1 MAIELEV
8 RSNSKKAQSDLNKL
22 RATALSIRDSL
33 IGSKPV
39 NLKVN
44 SKDIDSAGTKLTKLR
59 QAGKDIKVNVKT
71 NVSKDLENSL
81 AKLKSQTNNLKET
94 KLSLNTKDAQKSAD
108 SLSNSLSS
116 LVKSLAIAGAAFAG
130 FTGIIRLSDS
140 ITNLDTR
147 LRVAAA
153 SNEDFQTSLLAVK
166 NIAVSTR
173 TPIAAVAELYQKLSM
188 SSQRLGATQRQVAIA
203 TQNVSKIMTASGA
216 GAQQSQAAIIQ
227 LGQALSSGVLQ
238 GDELRSIAENAPM
251 LLDVIA
257 KGMGVSREQIK
268 LLGAE
273 GKLTSKEVF
282 GALVLGTEDAN
293 KAFSKTGITF
303 AQAFTNIGN
312 AAFLTMR
319 AFSDIAGDIGIA
331 DWLNKQAI
339 SLARFAESLDE
350 KFLILKVS
358 LLVFRHSVISAFT
371 AVPKAIEV
379 AIGKAIDA
387 VKGITLTPIKAMDI
401 FPDLNAS
408 LAYVNMWA
416 SKVEHAFFWVYDR
429 VIGHSWI
436 PDLVNGVIEWIGKL
450 TGTPTKVVENFTNFV
465 DNAFKKLTDIKD
477 TLFNFDN
484 ASAGFGK
491 LVKYMDNA
499 INTLKG
505 KSNDI
510 FGSSFSVGKQANTSE
525 LNAKDLA
532 LPVMGTVGALGFS
545 SLVSSLTGIKGL
557 IPAMGLLV
565 ATLTKP
571 LSMGIVSIST
581 AVYGL
586 LTLLVMKAIGN
597 PFKTGLLTLA
607 GAVALNS
614 KELYKTT
621 TGQTGTFY
629 KDLKNYFDHSQLG
642 HTLKQLL
649 GVQDKIA
656 YTFKDLNAPGGIGK
670 SSTTAYVGAGY
681 QRERKK
687 RTIGS
692 DVVNALPVQLQIPA
706 LATATGLA
714 VGLALKTFGF
724 GQLGVLVAGITA
736 LTSAKLTLK
745 IVDPAEVT
753 RFTGALTYGVF
764 NIISKGITFFFGE
777 VFGPKGFGGVFKEG
791 GLLAVASSL
800 KETLIAIGGMMLL
813 FKSGRSAIASMA
825 AKTVVAPTNI
835 GRNIADRFDLKQM
848 QLRTALTEKLTLANV
863 KDAEEKLRIRKLE
876 TEAARNAITNTNRT
890 AAAFNI
896 LNSAVLRETQAT
908 NALAIAQS
916 KAAIA
921 QEKVAMMTKAS
932 NAMKERLAT
941 GTEELKRSTVANV
954 AGVGGIFGG
963 LAGFQMGTEIAKGM
977 AGSSEWM
984 KVGTTMAVALV
995 GQVIGSALF
1004 GSITAVLV
1012 RGIPLAF
1019 ASVFTTIPGLI
1030 IGAFA
1035 AGYILWKNP
1044 EIWSAMGKVLDDF
1057 INKLRTLLD
1066 SWAPRINKAVG
1077 FNLIDTKE
1085 VDALKAKLSEN
1096 TKALNENSKAYA
1108 NPKSAKDFELAKAE
1122 KIRLEAE
1129 RAKLSDEQRK
1139 AGFGSAGNPNVSYDP
1154 FLAGQAKKIQES
1166 VTTEERQKNLESLK
1180 RVKDFFGAINEELSK
1195 TPFEFL
1201 NQFKTFRAI
1210 DAQLSKTPLDI
1221 LSKLNPISSAN
1232 ASETSNAQMR
1242 ANNITN
1248 LKDAKTGDFRV
1259 FETKEDAL
1267 KASMKQIELYMT
1279 GKSKA
1284 AGNDPKVTVKEII
1297 DLWRPPSDQRGKGD
1311 ITQEKYY
1318 EAVSKSIGQEVDTTL
1333 APTENT
1339 LRALAVA
1346 IANVETG
1353 GKGRETVKA
1362 TADTKPTGWFEKATS
1377 EVKSFALSLG
1387 FAEKTV
1393 DGWLS
1398 VFKAT
1403 PPNFADKFAE
1413 AVDIDAQV
1421 ALVNSALNSLKQ
1433 TPILV
1438 EDFVK
1443 LSTAEQE
1450 DLVKNITSGLEAAKI
1465 PASAGALIKKK
1476 AEEAYKTLQDALDTI
1491 RTAKVP
1497 ALKERLST
1505 LPVNLATAPV
1515 YGQMIGDKLQEA
1527 GKPYLDRPITSLEEA
1542 KGIADAI
1549 TEYIDA
1555 KAAYLKTP
1563 NISTS
1568 LAMQEKETALDAKT
1582 NPKVNTTLKTSV
1594 YFAKDN
1600 AQKSVDDINEKLKDF
1615 SKLKLTAKS
1624 LKAMTPEFAD
1634 RLDELM
1640 TSYSSAVDALSN
1652 NVDDPTLKMAAEELR
1667 AKIISEYENF
1677 HRLTIDKIT
1686 GDIKSI
1692 PSSLAITAAQNYVTQ
1707 MMSNITTGIID
1718 VLEGTKKPKEFFKDL
1733 AMFTTKSI
1741 MDNFVKG
1748 FTEGIFGKD
1757 GSFFTAFAQTF
1768 VGGQIDI
1775 GNKVGT
1781 WMRELFSGSATTKDT
1796 ASIDTPLLGGVGGNE
1811 GENPVVTATD
1821 AASDATVIAT
1831 EQQTMGLLSGLQ
1843 GLGDGFMKGLSGLG
1857 GLFQNAFSG
1866 LTSLFS
1872 GGGGGGIFGSLLGGL
1887 GGLFSG
1893 GGFETFSNFLQF
1905 GPMMATGGPV
1915 YGAGTG
1921 TSDSIPAMLS
1931 NGEFVINAKATRGNR
1946 ALLEMINNNKMPR
1959 FAEGGFVNTQA
1970 YASVANAATAR
1981 DTQKLGQ
1988 QKQVFN
1994 INVTGDISRQ
2004 TRNEIQQMIPQITN
2018 GVNSTNRES
2027 GYR

>member
-147 LRVAAA
+147 LRIAAT

-293 KAFSKTGITF
+293 KAFSKTGVTF

-319 AFSDIAGDIGIA
+319 AFSDIAGDIGVA

-532 LPVMGTVGALGFS
+532 LPVMGTVGAIGFS
-545 SLVSSLTGIKGL
+545 SLVSSLTGIKGI

-681 QRERKK
+681 QRERKN

-753 RFTGALTYGVF
+753 RFTGALTLGVF

-813 FKSGRSAIASMA
+813 FKSGRSAIGSMA

-848 QLRTALTEKLTLANV
+848 ELRTALTEKLTLANV

-890 AAAFNI
+890 ATAFNI

-916 KAAIA
+916 KAVIA

-977 AGSSEWM
+977 TGSSEWM

-1077 FNLIDTKE
+1077 FNIIDTKE

-1096 TKALNENSKAYA
+1096 TKALNENTKAYA
-1108 NPKSAKDFELAKAE
+1108 NPKSAKDFELAKAK

-1129 RAKLSDEQRK
+1129 RANLSDEQRK

-1166 VTTEERQKNLESLK
+1166 VTTKERQENLESLK

-1297 DLWRPPSDQRGKGD
+1297 DLWRPPSEQRGKGD

-1318 EAVSKSIGQEVDTTL
+1318 EAVSKSIGQEVNTTL

-1353 GKGRETVKA
+1353 GKGRETVKD

-1652 NVDDPTLKMAAEELR
+1652 NVEDPALKMAAEELR

-1677 HRLTIDKIT
+1677 HRLTIDNIT

-1733 AMFTTKSI
+1733 ALFTTKSI

-1811 GENPVVTATD
+1811 GDNPVVSATEI
-1821 AASDATVIAT
+1821 ASDATVIAT

-1843 GLGDGFMKGLSGLG
+1843 ELGSGFMKGLSSLG

-1872 GGGGGGIFGSLLGGL
+1872 GGGSGGGLLGGL
-1887 GGLFSG
+1887 LGGIGGMFSG

-1905 GPMMATGGPV
+1905 GPMFANGGPV

-1921 TSDSIPAMLS
+1921 VSDSIPAMLS
-1931 NGEFVINAKATRGNR
+1931 NGEFVINAQATRRNR
-1946 ALLEMINNNKMPR
+1946 ALLEMINNNTMPH

-1970 YASVANAATAR
+1970 YSTLDKSLSNSNSNAQSTS
-1981 DTQKLGQ
+1981 
-1988 QKQVFN
+1988 VFN
-1994 INVTGDISRQ
+1994 INITGDVSQQ
-2004 TRNEIQQMIPQITN
+2004 TRMEIQKMLPQIAS
-2018 GVNSTNRES
+2018 GVNMHNKENGLR
-2027 GYR
+2027 R